1 MKVALRAPAL
11 GSRDAPHRTVQP
23 SEISVRSYL
32 DLLRQPATRTVLLG
46 QGIGRLT
53 PGMILLS
60 IILALR
66 AGGYDYAMVGLVTGA
81 HQLGVALGSPLQ
93 GRAADLLGHRRVLLP
108 DGIVYF
114 AGTVLLTFGI
124 TSSWSVPA
132 LVAVAA
138 TTGLASPPMTACARA
153 ALGAMFGSGRERE
166 QAFILT
172 SANVDIG
179 YLVGPLAT
187 VAIASAFGA
196 GAAVVTA
203 GASVLVGAI
212 VYASGPAVAATG
224 PRSVVAGEPRWRVG
238 ATGAMRSPG
247 LRAIAFVYFS
257 VATTYGAFDL
267 FVASVAEDAGR
278 TSRAGAL
285 MSILASASL
294 VSAFAYGARIW
305 RGTLRV
311 RMRTT
316 LLLFAAFIALYPFL
330 TTSYV
335 LLVVAVIATGLMIGP
350 MNICGFQL
358 IDDVSPPRARAEAQS
373 WTQSAVYLGSAVG
386 GATAGVVID
395 LFGPRATMVVGVVG
409 ASVAALVLHRSRALR
424 ATDHATATGRPA
436 PQPSGPL
443 SPPAG

>member
-1 MKVALRAPAL
+1 M
-11 GSRDAPHRTVQP
+11 
-23 SEISVRSYL
+23 RSYL
-32 DLLRQPATRTVLLG
+32 DLLRRPAIRTVLIG

-66 AGGYDYAMVGLVTGA
+66 EGGYDYAMVGLITGA

-108 DGIVYF
+108 DGIVYLV
-114 AGTVLLTFGI
+114 GTVVLTLGI
-124 TSSWSVPA
+124 ASRWSVPA
-132 LVAVAA
+132 LIAVAA

-172 SANVDIG
+172 SANVDVG

-196 GAAVVTA
+196 GVAVITA
-203 GASVLVGAI
+203 GASVLVGAL
-212 VYASGPAVAATG
+212 VYASGPAVDATG

-238 ATGAMRSPG
+238 STGAMRSPG

-267 FVASVAEDAGR
+267 FVASVAEEAGR

-305 RGTLRV
+305 SGTLRV
-311 RMRTT
+311 RMRTA
-316 LLLFAAFIALYPFL
+316 LLLFAGFIALYPFL
-330 TTSYV
+330 TASYV
-335 LLVVAVIATGLMIGP
+335 LLIVAVIATGLMIGP

-386 GATAGVVID
+386 GALAGIIID
-395 LFGPRATMVVGVVG
+395 LFGPRATMSVGVVG

-424 ATDHATATGRPA
+424 ATDHAVE
-436 PQPSGPL
+436 SL